1 MPDGTFRLAIAA
13 ESLTPWKTP
22 AQALAT
28 IRELGCSDVQ
38 LCSTLFPG
46 RLELTVREAW
56 DLRRR
61 LDALGLRGE
70 SMSTFPYRVSSESYV
85 AFLRRVA
92 RAAPALGL
100 RVMNIYL
107 LPFLAAGKSD
117 DEVLSDF
124 ARAMEDLLREA
135 AASGLVFSLEP
146 EYFDVSR
153 NVAGLRRI
161 LAAIDHP
168 QFKITFD
175 ACNLYQGA
183 EEAFPFA
190 YEELREHVA
199 HVHLKNGSVF
209 SETHSPPDEKAFPF
223 APPFEDRIMRWGPLT
238 EGALNVHG
246 ILQRLVRDGYGGV
259 VVLEPH
265 TRDEHKQMRFIA
277 GEIAFVRDFLAR
289 VGPRD

>member
-1 MPDGTFRLAIAA
+1 MPECRFRLAIAA

-22 AQALAT
+22 AQALAL

-46 RLELTVREAW
+46 RLELTLRDAW
-56 DLRRR
+56 DLRRQ

-70 SMSTFPYRVSSESYV
+70 SMSTFPYRVDRESYI
-85 AFLRRVA
+85 AFLTRVA

-100 RVMNIYL
+100 RVMNVYL
-107 LPFLAAGKSD
+107 LPFLAPGKSD
-117 DEVLSDF
+117 DDVLTDF
-124 ARAMEDLLREA
+124 ARAMQEVLRE

-146 EYFDVSR
+146 EYFDLSR

-161 LAAIDHP
+161 LAAVDHP

-175 ACNLYQGA
+175 GCNLYQGG

-190 YEELREHVA
+190 YEELREHFA

-209 SETHSPPDEKAFPF
+209 SETRSPPDEKAFPF
-223 APPFEDRIMRWGPLT
+223 AAPFEDRTMRWGPLT

-246 ILQRLVRDGYGGV
+246 ILERLVRDGYDGV

-265 TRDEHKQMRFIA
+265 ARDERKQIRFLVD
-277 GEIAFVRDFLAR
+277 EIAFVRDFLVGREPR
-289 VGPRD
+289 V